1 MLIMHYW
8 AFIYASL
15 EDTKDLTVYDQK
27 SYQIFK
33 KIERRII
40 QEE

>member
-1 MLIMHYW
+1 MLIMHSW

-15 EDTKDLTVYDQK
+15 EDTKDLTVYDQE
-27 SYQIFK
+27 SYEILK

-40 QEE
+40 QKE